1 MADSRKDTQQIQ
13 KNVNM
18 NKAAKIISGAV
29 LGTDPVVFLVNSKRY
44 VVQPPT
50 IHKLSGAIS
59 CLSMADLQEQATI
72 KDILLAL
79 KDTPELCA
87 KALSWFING
96 NEALYP
102 DLIHGTFDEIVNGLE
117 KSISL
122 ISTSVFLKAVSLAKN
137 VASLAAKPK

>member
-1 MADSRKDTQQIQ
+1 
-13 KNVNM
+13 M

-29 LGTDPVVFLVNSKRY
+29 LGIDPVVFIVHSKRY

-50 IHKLSGAIS
+50 IYTLSGAIS
-59 CLSMADLQEQATI
+59 CLSMADLKEGATI

-96 NEALYP
+96 NDELYA
-102 DLIHGTFDEIVNGLE
+102 DLLHGTFAEVVNGLE

-122 ISTSVFLKAVSLAKN
+122 ISTSVFLQAVSLAKN